1 MFNPYIIIL
10 SLFIVAGLI
19 ATIWGWTIIA
29 KGQKTLRWPN
39 VEGIIEESRPASDAD
54 DLLPHILFSY
64 TVAAQT
70 YRCTVEFSSGIT
82 PTQEFTA
89 SYMKDFPLELKS
101 WSITI
106 LNNLT
111 TPHWNPVLVK
121 AIGWF
126 LLWGLER

>member
-64 TVAAQT
+64 TVAVQT
-70 YRCTVEFSSGIT
+70 YRCTES
-82 PTQEFTA
+82 
-89 SYMKDFPLELKS
+89 LLHR
-101 WSITI
+101 
-106 LNNLT
+106 NLRPAT
-111 TPHWNPVLVK
+111 
-121 AIGWF
+121 
-126 LLWGLER
+126 